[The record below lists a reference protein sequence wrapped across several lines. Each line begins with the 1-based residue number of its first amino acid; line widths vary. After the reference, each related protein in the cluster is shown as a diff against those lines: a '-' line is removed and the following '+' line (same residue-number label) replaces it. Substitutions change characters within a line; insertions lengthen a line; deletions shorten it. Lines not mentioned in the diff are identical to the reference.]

1 MEPLLL
7 LTTSLLSQC
16 QYNIHFLNY
25 DGWLNVAALVIIAVL
40 MISATVYVISGLLPE
55 NPREKL
61 RAAVKYE
68 YIQGIFS
75 IVLIAVIFTASIAA
89 CDIGGAL
96 TQSSSFV
103 YNDPFQFANYYMS
116 NLLFTKGIA
125 LTTSMWSAGVL
136 FIIDAFFVQYALTLA
151 GSLIPPL
158 TISGGTVGLSIQP
171 FITAGGS
178 SESATIIFDYNSV
191 LYAILEP
198 LVVVAFGL
206 LFVIFISLTAIETL
220 SLTLVIPVAIIMRSL
235 SFSGPRLRE
244 ASNALIAIAI
254 AFYFVFPLTLAM
266 NYYVVNW
273 TYCLGNLSGCNPYAT
288 ELTPYQINQIPF
300 NQLFNNPAST
310 CNLDGLGACA
320 SATPSPITIPLNF
333 WTAVANSN
341 GGLASASRQVIK
353 AMIDMPQIIDNY
365 SEYTAQFLFQAIF
378 LIGLDVGITIGFAIG
393 LNKGLSTIGSILGGG
408 PFWS

>member
-1 MEPLLL
+1 MDPFLLQ
-7 LTTSLLSQC
+7 TTSFLAQC
-16 QYNIHFLNY
+16 QYNLNFLNY
-25 DGWLNVAALVIIAVL
+25 DGWLNATTLVVIAVL
-40 MISATVYVISGLLPE
+40 MISAAVYAVSGLLPS

-75 IVLIAVIFTASIAA
+75 IVLIVILFTASIAA
-89 CDIGGAL
+89 CDMGGAL
-96 TQSSSFV
+96 TQGSSFT
-103 YNDPFQFANYYMS
+103 YNDPFQFANYYIS
-116 NLLFTKGIA
+116 NLLFTKGIR

-136 FIIDAFFVQYALTLA
+136 LIIDAFFVNYALSLA

-158 TISGGTVGLSIQP
+158 QISGGTFGLSIMP
-171 FITAGGS
+171 FITAGGGS
-178 SESATIIFDYNSV
+178 QPATIIYDYNSI
-191 LYAILEP
+191 LYVILEP
-198 LVVVAFGL
+198 LVVITFGL
-206 LFVIFISLTAIETL
+206 LFVIFISLTAIATL
-220 SLTLVIPVAIIMRSL
+220 SLTLVIPVAIVMRSL

-273 TYCLGNLSGCNPYAT
+273 TYCLGNLSGCNPYASQ
-288 ELTPYQINQIPF
+288 LAPYQINQIPL

-310 CNLDGLGACA
+310 CNLNGLGECS
-320 SATPSPITIPLNF
+320 SATSSPITIPLNF

-341 GGLASASRQVIK
+341 GGLASAARQVINGLVTL
-353 AMIDMPQIIDNY
+353 PQIIDNY
-365 SEYTAQFLFQAIF
+365 TEYTAQFLFQSIF
-378 LIGLDVGITIGFAIG
+378 LIGLDVGITIGFAVG
-393 LNKGLSTIGSILGGG
+393 LNKGLSTIGSILAGG

>member
-1 MEPLLL
+1 MLQ
-7 LTTSLLSQC
+7 TTSFLAQC
-16 QYNIHFLNY
+16 QYNLQFLNY
-25 DGWLNVAALVIIAVL
+25 DGWVNAATLVVIAVL
-40 MISATVYVISGLLPE
+40 LISSVVYAVSGLLSE

-75 IVLIAVIFTASIAA
+75 IVLIVILFTASIAA
-89 CDIGGAL
+89 CDMGGAL
-96 TQSSSFV
+96 TQGSSFT
-103 YNDPFQFANYYMS
+103 YSDPFQFANYYVS
-116 NLLFTKGIA
+116 NLLFTKGIR
-125 LTTSMWSAGVL
+125 LTTAMWSAGVL
-136 FIIDAFFVQYALTLA
+136 LIIDAFLVNYALSLA
-151 GSLIPPL
+151 GSIIPPL
-158 TISGGTVGLSIQP
+158 QISGGSFGLSVLP

-178 SESATIIFDYNSV
+178 SQPATVIYDYNSI
-191 LYAILEP
+191 LSAILEP
-198 LVVVAFGL
+198 LVVITFGL
-206 LFVIFISLTAIETL
+206 LFVIFMSLNAIEML

-273 TYCLGNLSGCNPYAT
+273 TYCLGNINGCNPYASQ
-288 ELTPYQINQIPF
+288 LTPYQINQIPY
-300 NQLFNNPAST
+300 NQLFNNPANT

-320 SATPSPITIPLNF
+320 SATPTPITLPLNF

-341 GGLASASRQVIK
+341 GGLASAAKQVISGLVTL
-353 AMIDMPQIIDNY
+353 PQIIDNY
-365 SEYTAQFLFQAIF
+365 TEYTAQFLFQSIF
-378 LIGLDVGITIGFAIG
+378 LIGLDVGITIGFAVG
-393 LNKGLSTIGSILGGG
+393 LNKGLSTIGSMLGVG